1 MLFVDHFEL
10 RRGASLFNRAE
21 FFEAHEA
28 LEDIWRAAP
37 KGQKLVLQGLVQV
50 AVGFHHHSTGNLV
63 GAKSVLKRALR
74 NLGDES
80 ESPGGIQLSPV
91 RECLSRCIEA
101 LDEGTPLRELP
112 RYEFREC

>member
-1 MLFVDHFEL
+1 MSGVDLSEL
-10 RRGASLFNRAE
+10 RRGVVLFNQAE
-21 FFEAHEA
+21 FFEAHEV

-37 KGQKLVLQGLVQV
+37 KDQKLVLQGLVQV
-50 AVGFHHHSTGNLV
+50 AVGLHHHSTGNLV

-74 NLGDES
+74 NLGHES

-91 RECLSRCIEA
+91 RERLGRCIEA
-101 LDEGTPLRELP
+101 LEDGAPLRDLP